1 MKAAWFLLFTVIA
14 AAQTASHDQTG
25 GVTGTVT
32 DAVTHM
38 PVKKTMVSVNP
49 IGNIAG
55 FNLPPQ
61 AAITDAS
68 GTFTIANIPAGKYQ
82 LMFHHPSYPQTRF
95 AGLSKTVEVKL
106 GETAGPVSVEL
117 IPGAAVTGRV
127 LDEDGDPLPNCN
139 VEIHPTKNPE
149 RGVALL
155 GISSSNQEGEY
166 RAYGIAP
173 GKYIL
178 SARCQRPV
186 FQPRPFSAGPDPPPT
201 RAYPPQYYPLASDAK
216 GAQVVELTGGAEK
229 SGIDFQMTPT
239 AVTQIHGVFSPGGAQ
254 WHGNNQLMM
263 QLISPGESSMNRN
276 MSAPSYDLTK
286 GTFEFKQVFPGSY
299 ILAVFSNGTEDN
311 RIGAWQRV
319 DVSDRP
325 IEMMLELR
333 HAIDLSGKVEIESGG
348 NTTNKVTLNQ
358 IQVMVASQNQNFGM
372 PGSVAQV
379 NEDGTFTLKGVTPAP
394 WRLRT
399 NAPSAFVKS
408 AWLGSADVT
417 NTPMDLSG
425 GAAGALRIVVS
436 TNTATIRGSAP
447 VGQAVNA
454 QPVDVEP
461 NFSWMRGAG
470 VDQNGQYK
478 LDGLPPGKYRLTVS
492 DAGGPSPDDAG
503 QEVTVHEGETVMLD
517 LKAPSAP

>member
-1 MKAAWFLLFTVIA
+1 MKAAWFLLCAVA
-14 AAQTASHDQTG
+14 AAQTASPDQTG
-25 GVTGTVT
+25 GVAGTVT

-49 IGNIAG
+49 MGNFG
-55 FNLPPQ
+55 GLNQPPG
-61 AAITDAS
+61 AATTDAS
-68 GTFTIANIPAGKYQ
+68 GTFTIANLPAGKYQ
-82 LMFHHPSYPQTRF
+82 LMFHHPNYPQTRF
-95 AGLSKTVEVKL
+95 AGLSKLVEVKG
-106 GETAGPVSVEL
+106 GETSGPVSVEL

-139 VEIHPTKNPE
+139 VEVHPAKNPE
-149 RGVALL
+149 QGVPAL
-155 GISSSNQEGEY
+155 GISPSNQDGEY
-166 RAYGIAP
+166 RAYGIAA

-178 SARCQRPV
+178 SARCERAV
-186 FQPRPFSAGPDPPPT
+186 FQPRPFSAGPDPPPS
-201 RAYPPQYYPLASDAK
+201 RAYPVQYYPLATDAK

-229 SGIDFQMTPT
+229 SGIDFQMSPT

-254 WHGNNQLMM
+254 WHGSNQLMM
-263 QLISPGESSMNRN
+263 QLISPGERSMNRV
-276 MSAPSYDLTK
+276 SAASYDLAK
-286 GTFEFKQVFPGSY
+286 GTFEFRQVFPGSY

-325 IEMMLELR
+325 VEMTLELR

-358 IQVMVASQNQNFGM
+358 ISVMVTSQNQNFGM
-372 PGSVAQV
+372 PGSAAQV
-379 NEDGTFTLKGVTPAP
+379 NDDGTFTLKGVTPAP
-394 WRLRT
+394 LRLRT
-399 NAPSAFVKS
+399 NGPTAFVKS
-408 AWLGSADVT
+408 VWLGSADVT

-447 VGQAVNA
+447 AGYGVIV
-454 QPVDVEP
+454 QPVDEDP
-461 NFSWMRGAG
+461 NFSWSRGAG
-470 VDQNGQYK
+470 VGQSGQYE
-478 LDGLPPGKYRLTVS
+478 LDGLPPGKYRLIVS
-492 DAGGPSPDDAG
+492 DSAGPSPDDVG

-517 LKAPSAP
+517 LKAPPVP